1 MTGQTPLPRRPSRSS
16 GRDQLEDQNGII
28 AGHEAATDW
37 QKSRS
42 ALLREIEAD
51 FAATGGRT
59 GEAHIAPEVARA
71 MLAVPR
77 HEFVNP
83 AQREFAYENFP
94 LPIGRGQTISQPFIV
109 AIMSQL
115 ARAGPGD
122 RVLEVGTGS
131 GYQAAVLAELGARV
145 FTIETIPELASR
157 AAATLDRLGYR
168 KVTVRVGD
176 GTLGWPEEAPFDAI
190 IVTAGGRAVPK
201 ALIDQLAPGGRM
213 VIPVGG
219 YGFQSLKVI
228 ARHQNGDLDS
238 TDVLPVA
245 FVPLVDGD
253 AARRQ
258 DI

>member
-1 MTGQTPLPRRPSRSS
+1 MLPRPHSGSS
-16 GRDQLEDQNGII
+16 GRDQHEDQSGVI
-28 AGHEAATDW
+28 AGREAASDW
-37 QKSRS
+37 QRNRS
-42 ALLREIEAD
+42 ALLRKIEAD
-51 FAATGGRT
+51 FAATGDRT
-59 GEAHIAPEVARA
+59 GVTHIMPEVARA

-77 HEFVNP
+77 HEFVSP
-83 AQREFAYENFP
+83 AQQDFAYENFP
-94 LPIGRGQTISQPFIV
+94 LPIGHGQTISQPFIV

-115 ARAGPGD
+115 ARVEPGA

-145 FTIETIPELASR
+145 FTIETIPELA
-157 AAATLDRLGYR
+157 AGAGATLDRLGYSN
-168 KVTVRVGD
+168 VTVRTGD

-190 IVTAGGRAVPK
+190 IVTAGGKAVPK

-228 ARHQNGDLDS
+228 AKHENEDLVS

-245 FVPLVDGD
+245 FVPLVGGD
-253 AARRQ
+253 DSRRQ
-258 DI
+258 DF